1 MVDFHLPPIPPVD
14 PSRQP
19 EYKRHS
25 QLHFNNENIIEI
37 LICRILFQ
45 TILKMISILGHI

>member
-19 EYKRHS
+19 EFKHHS
-25 QLHFNNENIIEI
+25 QLYFNNENIIGI
-37 LICRILFQ
+37 LICLILFQ
-45 TILKMISILGHI
+45 TMLKVISKLG